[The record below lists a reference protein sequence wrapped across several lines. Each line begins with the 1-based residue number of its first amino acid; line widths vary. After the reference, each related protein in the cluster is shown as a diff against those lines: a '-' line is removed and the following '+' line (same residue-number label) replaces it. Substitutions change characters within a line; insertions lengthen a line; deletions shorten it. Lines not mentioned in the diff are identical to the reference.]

1 MEFKVKQYDSFYI
14 NGQWVKSTGSQ
25 FGQVINPATE
35 AVVAEVVEGTV
46 EDVDRAVQAARAA
59 FDSWSST
66 PSSVRADY
74 LRKIAKGLQARVDEV
89 ALAISNELGSPLQY
103 AKSVQ
108 AQEPVDGFNLY
119 ADYASLMDEV
129 EHIHNSMVVREA
141 VGVCS
146 FINPW
151 NYPLFQIVGKVAPAL
166 AAGCTMVVKPSEIT
180 PINAF
185 ILAEVIHEAGLPAG
199 VFNLVSGIGPV
210 VGEAMCVHPEVD
222 MVSFT
227 GSTRAGTRIAELA
240 APTVKRVCQEL
251 GGKSPMLITED
262 VDSDALAAAVNYV
275 VEDVMFNTGQTCTAL
290 TRLLVPRSRLDEAN
304 AIAKAS
310 VEALVVG
317 DPLSDDTF
325 VGPMSSD
332 RQRDTVQGYINIG
345 LEEGATLLTGGLGYP
360 DGLSLGYFVR
370 PTVFTNVSN
379 DMRIAREEI
388 FGPVMCILPYESL
401 EEGIRIAND
410 TPYGLSSAVWA
421 ASKDDGLAIARKIRA
436 GQVYVNGGEY
446 NLEAPFGGY
455 KQSGNGR
462 EWGAQALHE
471 FIEIKAIQL

>member
-1 MEFKVKQYDSFYI
+1 MKQYDSFYI
-14 NGQWVKSTGSQ
+14 NGQWIKSTGSQ

-66 PSSVRADY
+66 PSSVRAGY
-74 LRKIAKGLQARVDEV
+74 LRKIANGLQARVDEV

-119 ADYASLMDEV
+119 ADHASLMDEV

-210 VGEAMCVHPEVD
+210 VGEAMCVHPLVD

-360 DGLSLGYFVR
+360 DGLSQGYYVR

-421 ASKDDGLAIARKIRA
+421 ASKEDGLAIARKIRA

>member
-14 NGQWVKSTGSQ
+14 NGQWIKSTGSQ

-74 LRKIAKGLQARVDEV
+74 LRKIANGLQARVDEV

-360 DGLSLGYFVR
+360 DGLSQGYYVR

-421 ASKDDGLAIARKIRA
+421 ASKEDGLAIARKIRA

>member
-1 MEFKVKQYDSFYI
+1 MKQYDSFYI
-14 NGQWVKSTGSQ
+14 NGEWVKSTGSQ

-35 AVVAEVVEGTV
+35 AVVAEVTEGTV
-46 EDVDRAVQAARAA
+46 EDVDRAVQAAREA

-74 LRKIAKGLQARVDEV
+74 LRKIANGLQARVDEV

-108 AQEPVDGFNLY
+108 AQEPVEGFNLY
-119 ADYASLMDEV
+119 ADYASLMDQV

-185 ILAEVIHEAGLPAG
+185 ILAEVIHDAGLPAG
-199 VFNLVSGIGPV
+199 VFNLVSGLGPV

-290 TRLLVPRSRLDEAN
+290 TRMLVPRSRLDETN
-304 AIAKAS
+304 AIVKAS

-325 VGPMSSD
+325 VGPMSSA
-332 RQRDTVQGYINIG
+332 RQRDTVQAYLKIG
-345 LEEGATLLTGGLGYP
+345 IEEGATLLTGGLGHP
-360 DGLSLGYFVR
+360 EGLSQGYYVR

-379 DMRIAREEI
+379 EMRIAREEI
-388 FGPVMCILPYESL
+388 FGPVMCILPYDSL